1 MVSGPRLPPSAL
13 PRRHL
18 IEAAVRQAG
27 VLLVLRPHVG
37 GREAVAFSIDVLPKA
52 QGCHLRGHEGILA
65 LGQAKEPNHS
75 WNLGL
80 NT

>member
-1 MVSGPRLPPSAL
+1 M
-13 PRRHL
+13 
-18 IEAAVRQAG
+18 
-27 VLLVLRPHVG
+27 
-37 GREAVAFSIDVLPKA
+37 AFSIDVLPKA
-52 QGCHLRGHEGILA
+52 QGCHLRGQEGILA